1 MAVRPLQ
8 APDVRRVRVAMASDD
23 DAQLWWRHAKPRAH
37 RPPRTTTL
45 ALARELA
52 LDEERDWMKKH
63 KKARKFEFTAAE
75 KRILRQWFDVLDTD
89 QSGSVSTEEL
99 EDTLLTLGLAST
111 ADETQ
116 AIVTAIDTDGSG
128 SVDFGEFVRALMPQP
143 AEKDA
148 LLNNA
153 AKRDKS
159 FLGLKKSME
168 AQVKGLLDAKT
179 HVSIER
185 RKFLVNTITSRKCE
199 DIDVAVHHALCAK
212 KALGP
217 HRPSLNTLRLD
228 GLHDVFRRSAAA
240 TRAKTDAMRAR
251 QLPTIN
257 ADETQSEV
265 ARRLH
270 AQANARAVSEQGLHT
285 ALPAIAPPA
294 RATSEQA
301 ML

>member
-1 MAVRPLQ
+1 MALHP
-8 APDVRRVRVAMASDD
+8 AAMASDD
-23 DAQLWWRHAKPRAH
+23 DAQLWWRHAKPRGH
-37 RPPRTTTL
+37 RPPRTTL

-111 ADETQ
+111 ADETE
-116 AIVTAIDTDGSG
+116 AIVNVIDTDGSG
-128 SVDFGEFVRALMPQP
+128 SVDFHEFVRALMP
-143 AEKDA
+143 ASEKKNA
-148 LLNNA
+148 GLHNA
-153 AKRDKS
+153 AMREKS

-168 AQVKGLLDAKT
+168 AQAKGLLDAKT

-199 DIDVAVHHALCAK
+199 DIDVAVHHALCAT
-212 KALGP
+212 KALGKP

-228 GLHDVFRRSAAA
+228 GLHNVFRRSAAV
-240 TRAKTDAMRAR
+240 TRAKSEAMRAR
-251 QLPTIN
+251 QLPSIH
-257 ADETQSEV
+257 ADETHAEV
-265 ARRLH
+265 TRRLH
-270 AQANARAVSEQGLHT
+270 AVANARAVSEQRLHT
-285 ALPAIAPPA
+285 SLPAIGPA
-294 RATSEQA
+294 RATSEQT